1 MSCKDITQFIFVC
14 RTLKS
19 PLKQQ
24 KETIDRLV
32 VRSSKMRVP
41 SDFQKFMN
49 NNNNKGRLSE
59 IIEETLLSHNN
70 TSIDMGILSQEE
82 TPGNYFQEV
91 MVMLHSL

>member
-59 IIEETLLSHNN
+59 IIEETLLSQVLTWEYFRKRKH
-70 TSIDMGILSQEE
+70 LE
-82 TPGNYFQEV
+82 TTFKK
-91 MVMLHSL
+91 LW

>member
-1 MSCKDITQFIFVC
+1 M
-14 RTLKS
+14 KS